1 MVYEAGTGKGQETPE
16 VNYVPYLGAGV
27 WLGVVAKGSPHAE
40 AAFDLLAELSG
51 DEVSRRIVIEPEW
64 GGGVFRD
71 YQLTDSRSWSS
82 FNLDQEQTNSLLQ
95 SLTQTLLHPGLV
107 NPAICLRIP
116 AAREH
121 SQVLVAELRNALNAS
136 KDAATAL
143 KNVENRWRE
152 IDNRTPGR
160 IRADYAYSLG
170 LVPPP

>member
-1 MVYEAGTGKGQETPE
+1 M
-16 VNYVPYLGAGV
+16 
-27 WLGVVAKGSPHAE
+27 
-40 AAFDLLAELSG
+40 
-51 DEVSRRIVIEPEW
+51 
-64 GGGVFRD
+64 
-71 YQLTDSRSWSS
+71 
-82 FNLDQEQTNSLLQ
+82 
-95 SLTQTLLHPGLV
+95 LHPGLV

-116 AAREH
+116 AVREH